1 MVLCFSCKKLGFD
14 LRKLVSDRYICES
27 CIDAECNFELSNQMQ
42 NVTVVDMSIK
52 EFILKSNE
60 HYKHNEAHQSV
71 AKKTHLGIK
80 LFNIKN
86 EIADFEASIVN
97 YEAFIKSKVDM
108 VRFDVNQVYEFNL
121 WKLTLIKTYYTNLL
135 NNYEFELF
143 GKLKKASIS
152 NLNAMTFNYFDLS
165 YKTNEK
171 NLKLFDKS
179 YMLNELVKELEIV
192 KFGSSFGSLDD
203 ALQKLKQIETKLGN
217 YAVLVNNYMDE
228 FYTKVHS
235 NKFIMLNESLVK
247 SGINKMIKNHL
258 NIGCLKYENISKVES
273 KDDPVLVDKGETV
286 ITQHSFEIASIHTIY
301 DPVKNIENCILYYKS
316 HKNSADAYKLEVYD
330 QDGKL
335 VKIMCIND
343 KHIFALNSNHENVV
357 ICYTDKIQAQK
368 CNIKLAVFNCD
379 LKLVCSK
386 SVENYVN
393 LKKDDDE
400 SDTQIPVDLFVE
412 AKRFYL
418 LLANFDIKTTQ
429 VFAFNL
435 TIDILNSFHLDK
447 NQFLRR
453 NSKMDVAYLRIFH
466 ADNKLF
472 IKQKWLYGTRLDIVN
487 SITGSYVDKLILNY
501 NFDSFFINSN
511 ARYLNF
517 MLEGKIYNYDL
528 ESKKL
533 LDISYLN
540 NHDKFIDKFCV
551 SNQNTFNAIFTN

>member
-1 MVLCFSCKKLGFD
+1 
-14 LRKLVSDRYICES
+14 
-27 CIDAECNFELSNQMQ
+27 
-42 NVTVVDMSIK
+42 
-52 EFILKSNE
+52 
-60 HYKHNEAHQSV
+60 
-71 AKKTHLGIK
+71 
-80 LFNIKN
+80 
-86 EIADFEASIVN
+86 
-97 YEAFIKSKVDM
+97 
-108 VRFDVNQVYEFNL
+108 
-121 WKLTLIKTYYTNLL
+121 
-135 NNYEFELF
+135 
-143 GKLKKASIS
+143 
-152 NLNAMTFNYFDLS
+152 MTFNHFDLG

-179 YMLNELVKELEIV
+179 YMLNELIRELEIV
-192 KFGSSFGSLDD
+192 KFGSSFGPLDD

-217 YAVLVNNYMDE
+217 YEVLVNNYMDE

-258 NIGCLKYENISKVES
+258 NIGYLKYENISKLES
-273 KDDPVLVDKGETV
+273 KDEPVLADKAKMTT
-286 ITQHSFEIASIHTIY
+286 TQHSFEIASIHTIY
-301 DPVKNIENCILYYKS
+301 DPVKNTENFILYYKS
-316 HKNSADAYKLEVYD
+316 HENSVDAYKLEVYD

-335 VKIMCIND
+335 VKIMCIKD
-343 KHIFALNSNHENVV
+343 KHVYALNSNQENLVL
-357 ICYTDKIQAQK
+357 CYTDKIQTQK
-368 CNIKLAVFNCD
+368 CNIKLAVFDCD
-379 LKLVCSK
+379 LALVCSK
-386 SVENYVN
+386 SVEKYVN
-393 LKKDDDE
+393 LKKDDDN
-400 SDTQIPVDLFVE
+400 SDAQTPVDLFVD

-418 LLANFDIKTTQ
+418 LLANFDLKTTI

-435 TIDILNSFHLDK
+435 AIDILNSFHMDK

-487 SITGSYVDKLILNY
+487 SITGSCVDKLLLNY
-501 NFDSFFINSN
+501 TFDSFFVNSN

-528 ESKKL
+528 ESKKM

-540 NHDKFIDKFCV
+540 NHGKFVDKFCV